1 MKARSAD
8 IRQRPDRATGLLELF
23 GTESVGWLVS
33 SRSIVEDIMG
43 FGRGI
48 LLWLLGVPI
57 PIIILL
63 ALFWHH

>member
-1 MKARSAD
+1 MSAPVRSRRIDHIPELAAVRNHFEAD
-8 IRQRPDRATGLLELF
+8 LFDRCYELLEAK
-23 GTESVGWLVS
+23 
-33 SRSIVEDIMG
+33 MG